1 MTREIS
7 RVIDGRQR
15 SGLFS
20 VVTVV
25 LENLI
30 LRPEEVRYRV
40 ELGPEYLYFDS
51 KVGPNVWEY
60 FFNQPQNPP
69 QTTRRFAVSAVEERG
84 FIFDRTGLLDITNR
98 TPSYNEAVLQAAKI
112 FRDEI
117 GFSELASTHLEK
129 AFQRTWAEG
138 SVLAVH
144 RRETDFKAHGLILPI
159 DAFFKEVD
167 PYIDSGY
174 AVFLATDSHAALAK
188 FRKRYGKK
196 RILSS
201 TSSRSRFGR
210 PLHTSR
216 HMFKSPAA
224 IGFEALTD
232 AYLLSRGD
240 HLIRTRSNVTTFSK
254 ILNPLLPTQ
263 EIDQTVEYS

>member
-1 MTREIS
+1 MTSEIN

-30 LRPEEVRYRV
+30 LKPSNVHYRI
-40 ELGPEYLYFDS
+40 ELGSEYLYFDA

-60 FFNQPQNPP
+60 FFNQPKNTVAKTASISAP
-69 QTTRRFAVSAVEERG
+69 AVEERG
-84 FIFDRTGLLDITNR
+84 FLFDRKGLLDITNR
-98 TPSYNEAVLQAAKI
+98 ESSYDDAVAQAAKI

-117 GFSELASTHLEK
+117 GFSELASARLES
-129 AFQRTWAEG
+129 AFQETWTDG
-138 SVLAVH
+138 PVLSVH
-144 RRETDFKAHGLILPI
+144 RRETDYNTHGAILPI
-159 DAFFKEVD
+159 EVFFDKVD
-167 PYIDSGY
+167 PFIEAGDS
-174 AVFLATDSHAALAK
+174 VFLATDSQVALSK
-188 FRKRYGKK
+188 FRKRYGRN

-201 TSSRSRFGR
+201 DSSRSRFGR

-216 HMFKSPAA
+216 HLFKSPAS
-224 IGFEALTD
+224 IGFEALID

-254 ILNPLLPTQ
+254 ILNPLLPTH
-263 EIDQTVEYS
+263 EIDNSVEYS